1 MSVTSPLPC
10 PRCGQV
16 VASDATHCGVCG
28 QAQPDR
34 DDPPE
39 AWLGRLVDGKYAI
52 EGVLGVGGM
61 GMVFRARRV
70 LVGDQVA
77 LKVLFPRFLESPL
90 QRRLF
95 EDEAIAAARLAH
107 PNVVTVFD
115 AEFSVETGVAYIAM
129 ELLEGRP
136 LKQLLKERAPMPA
149 GEVASIMA
157 QVCDALAAAHTARII
172 HRDLKPDNV
181 FLEDLPGG
189 GVRVKLVDFGI
200 AAMLDAAPK
209 DDQNRLFG
217 TLRYM
222 APEQCL
228 GLPVD
233 GRADLYALGVVLY
246 EMLTRKRATGKTV
259 TAVLKDA
266 VVPPNDLLEEA
277 SRMPAE
283 LEALV
288 LSLLAKKPDER
299 PSDAAAVRDALVRV
313 ASAAGVPVGLAA
325 SRGSLPRSLPP
336 RPRAPTLE
344 TVPTVPPTPRPAPAP
359 AVASP
364 QAAPKSATP
373 GPNRRVLWLG
383 VGFAVAAGL
392 VLAVVFGLGS
402 A

>member
-1 MSVTSPLPC
+1 MSVTSPHPC

-16 VASDATHCGVCG
+16 VASDATHCDACG
-28 QAQPDR
+28 QAQPGR

-52 EGVLGVGGM
+52 EGILGVGGM

-95 EDEAIAAARLAH
+95 EDEAIAAARLTH

-149 GEVASIMA
+149 GDVASIMA

-233 GRADLYALGVVLY
+233 ARADLYALGVVLY
-246 EMLTRKRATGKTV
+246 EMLTRKRATGNTV

-299 PSDAAAVRDALVRV
+299 PADAASVRDALVRV

-325 SRGSLPRSLPP
+325 SRGSLPTSLPP
-336 RPRAPTLE
+336 RARRPTPEAVPR
-344 TVPTVPPTPRPAPAP
+344 VPPTPRPEPA
-359 AVASP
+359 AVSP
-364 QAAPKSATP
+364 QVAPKRVPP
-373 GPNRRVLWLG
+373 GPDRRVLWLG
-383 VGFAVAAGL
+383 VGVAVAAGL
-392 VLAVVFGLGS
+392 VIAVVFGLGI